1 MSLLKKRKKGAE
13 KAPEQKKEKKER
25 KRQKGTL
32 ELTVDGDLF
41 KVVLRFSELS

>member
-13 KAPEQKKEKKER
+13 EAPEQKKEK